1 MTGAALDGRF
11 NGKRALCALAMVVIA
26 TAATTCYAMGPLH
39 EAAATGNT
47 EFVKSW
53 ISQKRNLDVTYDEP
67 SVEVEGN
74 YSRGRGITALMT
86 AARTGQFEI
95 VKLLVEGGA
104 DLYAESRWRDGSNPR
119 TAFDYAVDTER
130 VAIVEY
136 LWTKSD
142 GIRFA
147 SRLDQHIA
155 ASCRRSCDDKFGG
168 DARSNL
174 ALFLISIARD
184 DAALGKGL
192 SEAACYAQQPL
203 RLLAFLDKHA
213 VRFPGNTLHCIAY
226 NPAVRHLR
234 SVQERIAI
242 ASFFLDHGADPNDL
256 PYTPLRGAAAAHDI
270 EMVKFLLAR
279 GANPN
284 LQGADGVTPMG
295 AAANSCVYGGD
306 AVQLEPRQKPQLA
319 VIEYLAQA
327 GSGAKLYATEGA
339 RSRLQILTSCCSRKP
354 QTATQRR
361 ICELF
366 GL

>member
-284 LQGADGVTPMG
+284 LQGADGVTAIG

-319 VIEYLAQA
+319 ANMRAVRAVNGIALR
-327 GSGAKLYATEGA
+327 LVTHA
-339 RSRLQILTSCCSRKP
+339 RRGPKKP
-354 QTATQRR
+354 P
-361 ICELF
+361 F
-366 GL
+366 GRPWAW